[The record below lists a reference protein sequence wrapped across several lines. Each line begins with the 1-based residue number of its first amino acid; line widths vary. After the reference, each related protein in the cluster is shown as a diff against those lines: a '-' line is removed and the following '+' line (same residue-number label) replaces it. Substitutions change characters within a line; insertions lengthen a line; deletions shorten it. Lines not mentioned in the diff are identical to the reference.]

1 MLVRLGVVAC
11 LFWLHFAYA
20 TTLKII
26 NIVPFGS
33 SSVKILFNQEVKK
46 FKEVSLKNF
55 KSYLELEAILTI
67 PKKHYQFSKQSSIT
81 IAQFSPKLA
90 RVVISHAPKMTY
102 EVKILK
108 DKLYVSIVEKKPLV
122 RHQMAPK
129 PPKHHALKHPTP
141 KPAPKSIK
149 KEAKEKTPIKHAHSK
164 HAHSPLNER
173 SAKKEIPK
181 KEIPK
186 KEILKKEI
194 LKKEILK
201 KEIPKKEILKKEI
214 PKKEILKKEIPK
226 KEIPKKEILKKEI
239 LKKEILKKEILKKEI
254 PKKEILKKEIP
265 KKEILKKEIPKKEI
279 PKKEI
284 LKKEIPKKEILKKE
298 ILKKEILKKEIPK
311 KEILKKEIPK
321 KEAENESKNQVFIA
335 EKNDT
340 FIKTKRKKH
349 KKIVLDAGHGGK
361 DCGAM
366 SANLVCEKDIVL
378 EVVKFLHKELKKRG
392 YSVLLTRD
400 KDIYIDLV
408 GRTELANRKS
418 ADLFISVH
426 ANSIPKHST
435 SNAHGI
441 ETYFLSTARSERARK
456 VAEQENKDDVN
467 LMDYFS
473 KSLLLNS
480 LNTQRL
486 IVSNKLAIDVQYGML
501 QSIRKNYPDVVDGGV
516 REGPFWV
523 LAGALMPSILIE
535 IGYNSHAIESKRIQS
550 KPYQK
555 ILAKGIADGID
566 SFFSKND

>member
-1 MLVRLGVVAC
+1 MLVKLGVVAC
-11 LFWLHFAYA
+11 LLWLHFAYA
-20 TTLKII
+20 TTLKIT

-90 RVVISHAPKMTY
+90 RVVIGYAPKMTY
-102 EVKILK
+102 EIKILK
-108 DKLYVSIVEKKPLV
+108 DKLYVSIVEKKPLI
-122 RHQMAPK
+122 RHQMVLK
-129 PPKHHALKHPTP
+129 PPKHHALKHTTPKPTP
-141 KPAPKSIK
+141 KPIK
-149 KEAKEKTPIKHAHSK
+149 KEAKKSKETKEKTPIKHAHSK

-173 SAKKEIPK
+173 SA
-181 KEIPK
+181 
-186 KEILKKEI
+186 
-194 LKKEILK
+194 
-201 KEIPKKEILKKEI
+201 
-214 PKKEILKKEIPK
+214 
-226 KEIPKKEILKKEI
+226 
-239 LKKEILKKEILKKEI
+239 
-254 PKKEILKKEIP
+254 
-265 KKEILKKEIPKKEI
+265 
-279 PKKEI
+279 
-284 LKKEIPKKEILKKE
+284 
-298 ILKKEILKKEIPK
+298 
-311 KEILKKEIPK
+311 KKEIPK

-408 GRTELANRKS
+408 ARTELANRKS

>member
-33 SSVKILFNQEVKK
+33 SSVKIVFNQEVKK

-55 KSYLELEAILTI
+55 KSYLELEAVLTI
-67 PKKHYQFSKQSSIT
+67 PKKHYQFSKQSFIT

-90 RVVISHAPKMTY
+90 RVVMGYTPKMTY
-102 EVKILK
+102 EIKILK
-108 DKLYVSIVEKKPLV
+108 DKLYVSIVEKKPLS
-122 RHQMAPK
+122 RHQMALK
-129 PPKHHALKHPTP
+129 PAKHHALKHTTP
-141 KPAPKSIK
+141 KPAPKPIK
-149 KEAKEKTPIKHAHSK
+149 KEAKEKTPIKHARSK
-164 HAHSPLNER
+164 HAHSPLNKR
-173 SAKKEIPK
+173 SS
-181 KEIPK
+181 
-186 KEILKKEI
+186 
-194 LKKEILK
+194 
-201 KEIPKKEILKKEI
+201 
-214 PKKEILKKEIPK
+214 
-226 KEIPKKEILKKEI
+226 
-239 LKKEILKKEILKKEI
+239 
-254 PKKEILKKEIP
+254 
-265 KKEILKKEIPKKEI
+265 
-279 PKKEI
+279 
-284 LKKEIPKKEILKKE
+284 
-298 ILKKEILKKEIPK
+298 
-311 KEILKKEIPK
+311 KKEIPK

-335 EKNDT
+335 EKNET
-340 FIKTKRKKH
+340 LIKTKRKKH

-408 GRTELANRKS
+408 ARTELANKKS

-473 KSLLLNS
+473 KSLFLNS

-501 QSIRKNYPDVVDGGV
+501 QSVRKNYPDVVDGGV

>member
-11 LFWLHFAYA
+11 LLWLHFACA
-20 TTLKII
+20 TTLKIT

-33 SSVKILFNQEVKK
+33 SSVKIVFNQEVKK

-55 KSYLELEAILTI
+55 KSYLELEAVLTI

-141 KPAPKSIK
+141 KPTPKPIK
-149 KEAKEKTPIKHAHSK
+149 KEAKEAKEKTPTKHAHSK

-173 SAKKEIPK
+173 SA
-181 KEIPK
+181 
-186 KEILKKEI
+186 
-194 LKKEILK
+194 
-201 KEIPKKEILKKEI
+201 
-214 PKKEILKKEIPK
+214 
-226 KEIPKKEILKKEI
+226 
-239 LKKEILKKEILKKEI
+239 
-254 PKKEILKKEIP
+254 
-265 KKEILKKEIPKKEI
+265 
-279 PKKEI
+279 
-284 LKKEIPKKEILKKE
+284 
-298 ILKKEILKKEIPK
+298 
-311 KEILKKEIPK
+311 KKEIPK

-378 EVVKFLHKELKKRG
+378 EVVKFLYKELKKRG

-400 KDIYIDLV
+400 KDVYIDLV
-408 GRTELANRKS
+408 ARTELANRKS

-426 ANSIPKHST
+426 ANSIPKRST

-501 QSIRKNYPDVVDGGV
+501 QSVRKNYPDVVDGGV

>member
-1 MLVRLGVVAC
+1 M
-11 LFWLHFAYA
+11 HFACA
-20 TTLKII
+20 TTLKIT

-33 SSVKILFNQEVKK
+33 SSVKVVFNQEIKK

-55 KSYLELEAILTI
+55 KSYLELEAVLTI
-67 PKKHYQFSKQSSIT
+67 PKKHYQFSKQSSIA

-90 RVVISHAPKMTY
+90 RVVISYAPKMTY
-102 EVKILK
+102 EIKTLK
-108 DKLYVSIVEKKPLV
+108 DKLYVSIVEKKPLI
-122 RHQMAPK
+122 RHQIALK
-129 PPKHHALKHPTP
+129 PPKHHALKHTTP
-141 KPAPKSIK
+141 KPAPKPIK
-149 KEAKEKTPIKHAHSK
+149 KEAKEAKEKTPTKHAHSK

-181 KEIPK
+181 KE
-186 KEILKKEI
+186 L
-194 LKKEILK
+194 
-201 KEIPKKEILKKEI
+201 
-214 PKKEILKKEIPK
+214 
-226 KEIPKKEILKKEI
+226 
-239 LKKEILKKEILKKEI
+239 
-254 PKKEILKKEIP
+254 
-265 KKEILKKEIPKKEI
+265 
-279 PKKEI
+279 
-284 LKKEIPKKEILKKE
+284 
-298 ILKKEILKKEIPK
+298 
-311 KEILKKEIPK
+311 
-321 KEAENESKNQVFIA
+321 ENESKNPIFIA

-408 GRTELANRKS
+408 ARTELANKKS

-426 ANSIPKHST
+426 ANSIPKRST

-473 KSLLLNS
+473 KSLFLNS

-486 IVSNKLAIDVQYGML
+486 IVSNKLAIDMQYGML
-501 QSIRKNYPDVVDGGV
+501 QSVRKNYPDVVDGGV

>member
-20 TTLKII
+20 TTLKIT

-33 SSVKILFNQEVKK
+33 SSVKISFNQEIKK

-108 DKLYVSIVEKKPLV
+108 DKLYVSIVEKKPLTK
-122 RHQMAPK
+122 HQMVPK
-129 PPKHHALKHPTP
+129 PPKHHVLKHPTP

-149 KEAKEKTPIKHAHSK
+149 KEAKEIKEKTPTKHARSK
-164 HAHSPLNER
+164 HTHSQLNER

-181 KEIPK
+181 KG
-186 KEILKKEI
+186 
-194 LKKEILK
+194 
-201 KEIPKKEILKKEI
+201 
-214 PKKEILKKEIPK
+214 
-226 KEIPKKEILKKEI
+226 
-239 LKKEILKKEILKKEI
+239 
-254 PKKEILKKEIP
+254 
-265 KKEILKKEIPKKEI
+265 
-279 PKKEI
+279 
-284 LKKEIPKKEILKKE
+284 
-298 ILKKEILKKEIPK
+298 
-311 KEILKKEIPK
+311 
-321 KEAENESKNQVFIA
+321 AENEGKNQVFIA
-335 EKNDT
+335 EKNDA
-340 FIKTKRKKH
+340 FIKNKRKKH

-408 GRTELANRKS
+408 ARTELANKKS

-426 ANSIPKHST
+426 ANSIPKRST

-456 VAEQENKDDVN
+456 VAEQENKDNVN

>member
-11 LFWLHFAYA
+11 LLWLHFAYA

-33 SSVKILFNQEVKK
+33 SSVKMVFNQEVKK

-55 KSYLELEAILTI
+55 KSYLELEAVLTI
-67 PKKHYQFSKQSSIT
+67 PKKHYQFSKQSFIT

-90 RVVISHAPKMTY
+90 RVVIGYAPKMTY

-108 DKLYVSIVEKKPLV
+108 DKLYVSIVEKKPLI
-122 RHQMAPK
+122 RHQMVLK

-149 KEAKEKTPIKHAHSK
+149 KKSKETKEKTPTKHAHSK

-181 KEIPK
+181 KE
-186 KEILKKEI
+186 
-194 LKKEILK
+194 
-201 KEIPKKEILKKEI
+201 
-214 PKKEILKKEIPK
+214 
-226 KEIPKKEILKKEI
+226 
-239 LKKEILKKEILKKEI
+239 
-254 PKKEILKKEIP
+254 
-265 KKEILKKEIPKKEI
+265 
-279 PKKEI
+279 
-284 LKKEIPKKEILKKE
+284 
-298 ILKKEILKKEIPK
+298 
-311 KEILKKEIPK
+311 
-321 KEAENESKNQVFIA
+321 AENDNKNPIFII

-408 GRTELANRKS
+408 ARTELANRKS

-501 QSIRKNYPDVVDGGV
+501 QSVRKNYPDVVDGGV

>member
-1 MLVRLGVVAC
+1 M
-11 LFWLHFAYA
+11 HFAYA

-33 SSVKILFNQEVKK
+33 SSVKISFNQEIKK

-67 PKKHYQFSKQSSIT
+67 PKKHYQFSKQSFIT

-108 DKLYVSIVEKKPLV
+108 DKLYVSIVEKKPLT
-122 RHQMAPK
+122 RHQITPK
-129 PPKHHALKHPTP
+129 PPKHHAL

-149 KEAKEKTPIKHAHSK
+149 KEAKEIKEKTPTKHAHSK
-164 HAHSPLNER
+164 LFFLHAHSQLNER

-181 KEIPK
+181 KE
-186 KEILKKEI
+186 
-194 LKKEILK
+194 
-201 KEIPKKEILKKEI
+201 
-214 PKKEILKKEIPK
+214 
-226 KEIPKKEILKKEI
+226 
-239 LKKEILKKEILKKEI
+239 
-254 PKKEILKKEIP
+254 
-265 KKEILKKEIPKKEI
+265 
-279 PKKEI
+279 
-284 LKKEIPKKEILKKE
+284 
-298 ILKKEILKKEIPK
+298 
-311 KEILKKEIPK
+311 
-321 KEAENESKNQVFIA
+321 AENEGKNQVFIA
-335 EKNDT
+335 EKNDA

-408 GRTELANRKS
+408 ARTELANKKS

-426 ANSIPKHST
+426 ANSIPKRST

-456 VAEQENKDDVN
+456 VAEQENKDNVN

-501 QSIRKNYPDVVDGGV
+501 QSVRKNYPDVVDGGV

-535 IGYNSHAIESKRIQS
+535 IGYNSHVIESKRIQS

>member
-46 FKEVSLKNF
+46 FKEVPLKNF
-55 KSYLELEAILTI
+55 KSYLELEAVLTI
-67 PKKHYQFSKQSSIT
+67 PKKHYQFSKQSFIT

-90 RVVISHAPKMTY
+90 RVVIGYAPKMTY

-108 DKLYVSIVEKKPLV
+108 NKLYVSIVEKKPLI
-122 RHQMAPK
+122 RHQIALK
-129 PPKHHALKHPTP
+129 PTKHHAPKHTTP
-141 KPAPKSIK
+141 KPAPKPIK
-149 KEAKEKTPIKHAHSK
+149 KEAKKSKEAKEKTPTKHAHLK

-181 KEIPK
+181 KE
-186 KEILKKEI
+186 
-194 LKKEILK
+194 
-201 KEIPKKEILKKEI
+201 
-214 PKKEILKKEIPK
+214 
-226 KEIPKKEILKKEI
+226 
-239 LKKEILKKEILKKEI
+239 
-254 PKKEILKKEIP
+254 
-265 KKEILKKEIPKKEI
+265 
-279 PKKEI
+279 
-284 LKKEIPKKEILKKE
+284 
-298 ILKKEILKKEIPK
+298 
-311 KEILKKEIPK
+311 
-321 KEAENESKNQVFIA
+321 AENESKNPIFIA

-340 FIKTKRKKH
+340 FIKTKHKKH

-408 GRTELANRKS
+408 ARTELANKKG

-426 ANSIPKHST
+426 ANSIPKRST

-501 QSIRKNYPDVVDGGV
+501 QSVRKNYPDVVDGGV

>member
-33 SSVKILFNQEVKK
+33 SSVKISFNQEVKK

-90 RVVISHAPKMTY
+90 RVVIGYAPKMTY

-108 DKLYVSIVEKKPLV
+108 DKLYISIMEKKPLI
-122 RHQMAPK
+122 RHQITPK
-129 PPKHHALKHPTP
+129 PPKHQTPRHQTP
-141 KPAPKSIK
+141 KPTPKSIK
-149 KEAKEKTPIKHAHSK
+149 KEAKEKTPTKHAHSK

-181 KEIPK
+181 KE
-186 KEILKKEI
+186 
-194 LKKEILK
+194 
-201 KEIPKKEILKKEI
+201 
-214 PKKEILKKEIPK
+214 
-226 KEIPKKEILKKEI
+226 
-239 LKKEILKKEILKKEI
+239 
-254 PKKEILKKEIP
+254 
-265 KKEILKKEIPKKEI
+265 
-279 PKKEI
+279 
-284 LKKEIPKKEILKKE
+284 
-298 ILKKEILKKEIPK
+298 
-311 KEILKKEIPK
+311 
-321 KEAENESKNQVFIA
+321 AENESKNQIFIA

-340 FIKTKRKKH
+340 WIKTKRKKH

-408 GRTELANRKS
+408 ARTELANKKG

-426 ANSIPKHST
+426 ANSIPKRST

-473 KSLLLNS
+473 KSLFLNS

-501 QSIRKNYPDVVDGGV
+501 QSVRKNYPDVVDGGV

>member
-11 LFWLHFAYA
+11 LFWLHYAYA
-20 TTLKII
+20 TTLKIT

-33 SSVKILFNQEVKK
+33 SSVKMVFNQEVKK
-46 FKEVSLKNF
+46 FKEVPLKNF

-67 PKKHYQFSKQSSIT
+67 PKKHYQFSKQSFIT

-90 RVVISHAPKMTY
+90 RVVIGYDPKMTY

-108 DKLYVSIVEKKPLV
+108 NKLYVSIMEKKPLI
-122 RHQMAPK
+122 RHQITPK
-129 PPKHHALKHPTP
+129 PPKHHALKHQTPKPTP
-141 KPAPKSIK
+141 KPIK
-149 KEAKEKTPIKHAHSK
+149 KEAKKSKEVKEKTPTKHAHSK

-186 KEILKKEI
+186 KEI
-194 LKKEILK
+194 
-201 KEIPKKEILKKEI
+201 P
-214 PKKEILKKEIPK
+214 KKEIPK
-226 KEIPKKEILKKEI
+226 KEIPKKEI
-239 LKKEILKKEILKKEI
+239 
-254 PKKEILKKEIP
+254 P
-265 KKEILKKEIPKKEI
+265 
-279 PKKEI
+279 
-284 LKKEIPKKEILKKE
+284 
-298 ILKKEILKKEIPK
+298 
-311 KEILKKEIPK
+311 KKEIPK
-321 KEAENESKNQVFIA
+321 KEAENESKNQIFIA

-408 GRTELANRKS
+408 ARTELANKKS

-426 ANSIPKHST
+426 ANSIPKRST

-473 KSLLLNS
+473 KSLFLNS

-501 QSIRKNYPDVVDGGV
+501 QSVRKNYPDVVDGGV

>member
-1 MLVRLGVVAC
+1 MRLGVVAC
-11 LFWLHFAYA
+11 LLWLHFAYA
-20 TTLKII
+20 TTLKIT

-33 SSVKILFNQEVKK
+33 SSVKVVFNQEIKK
-46 FKEVSLKNF
+46 FKEVPLKNF
-55 KSYLELEAILTI
+55 KSYLELKAVLTI

-108 DKLYVSIVEKKPLV
+108 DKLYVSIVEKKPLI
-122 RHQMAPK
+122 RHQMVLK

-141 KPAPKSIK
+141 KPTPKSIK
-149 KEAKEKTPIKHAHSK
+149 KETKEKTPTKHAHSK

-173 SAKKEIPK
+173 SA
-181 KEIPK
+181 
-186 KEILKKEI
+186 
-194 LKKEILK
+194 
-201 KEIPKKEILKKEI
+201 
-214 PKKEILKKEIPK
+214 
-226 KEIPKKEILKKEI
+226 
-239 LKKEILKKEILKKEI
+239 
-254 PKKEILKKEIP
+254 
-265 KKEILKKEIPKKEI
+265 
-279 PKKEI
+279 
-284 LKKEIPKKEILKKE
+284 
-298 ILKKEILKKEIPK
+298 
-311 KEILKKEIPK
+311 KKEIPK

-340 FIKTKRKKH
+340 FSKTKRKKH

-408 GRTELANRKS
+408 ARTELANRKS

-473 KSLLLNS
+473 KSLFLNS

-501 QSIRKNYPDVVDGGV
+501 QSVRKNYPDVVDGGV

>member
-1 MLVRLGVVAC
+1 M
-11 LFWLHFAYA
+11 HFAYA

-33 SSVKILFNQEVKK
+33 SSVKISFNQEIKK

-67 PKKHYQFSKQSSIT
+67 PKKYYQFSKQSSIT

-108 DKLYVSIVEKKPLV
+108 DKLYVSIVEKKPLT

-149 KEAKEKTPIKHAHSK
+149 KEAKEKTPTKHARSK
-164 HAHSPLNER
+164 HAHSQWNER

-181 KEIPK
+181 KE
-186 KEILKKEI
+186 
-194 LKKEILK
+194 
-201 KEIPKKEILKKEI
+201 
-214 PKKEILKKEIPK
+214 
-226 KEIPKKEILKKEI
+226 
-239 LKKEILKKEILKKEI
+239 
-254 PKKEILKKEIP
+254 
-265 KKEILKKEIPKKEI
+265 
-279 PKKEI
+279 
-284 LKKEIPKKEILKKE
+284 
-298 ILKKEILKKEIPK
+298 
-311 KEILKKEIPK
+311 
-321 KEAENESKNQVFIA
+321 AENEGKNQVFIA
-335 EKNDT
+335 EKNDA

-366 SANLVCEKDIVL
+366 SADLVCEKDIVL

-408 GRTELANRKS
+408 ARTELANKKS

-426 ANSIPKHST
+426 ANSIPKRST

-456 VAEQENKDDVN
+456 VAEQENKDNVN

-523 LAGALMPSILIE
+523 LTGALMPSILIE

>member
-11 LFWLHFAYA
+11 LLWLHFAYA

-33 SSVKILFNQEVKK
+33 SSVKIVFNQEVKK

-81 IAQFSPKLA
+81 IAQFSPKLV

-108 DKLYVSIVEKKPLV
+108 DKLYVSIVEKKPLI

-129 PPKHHALKHPTP
+129 PPKHHALKHQTP
-141 KPAPKSIK
+141 KPTPKSIK
-149 KEAKEKTPIKHAHSK
+149 KEAKKSKETKEKTLIKHVHSK

-173 SAKKEIPK
+173 SA
-181 KEIPK
+181 
-186 KEILKKEI
+186 
-194 LKKEILK
+194 
-201 KEIPKKEILKKEI
+201 
-214 PKKEILKKEIPK
+214 
-226 KEIPKKEILKKEI
+226 
-239 LKKEILKKEILKKEI
+239 
-254 PKKEILKKEIP
+254 
-265 KKEILKKEIPKKEI
+265 
-279 PKKEI
+279 
-284 LKKEIPKKEILKKE
+284 
-298 ILKKEILKKEIPK
+298 
-311 KEILKKEIPK
+311 KKEIPK

-366 SANLVCEKDIVL
+366 STNLVCEKDIVL

-408 GRTELANRKS
+408 ARTELANKKS

-501 QSIRKNYPDVVDGGV
+501 QSVRKNYPDVVDGGV

-523 LAGALMPSILIE
+523 LVGALMPSILIE

>member
-33 SSVKILFNQEVKK
+33 SSVKISFNQEIKK

-108 DKLYVSIVEKKPLV
+108 DKLYVSIVEKKPLS

-129 PPKHHALKHPTP
+129 PPKHHALKHPTS

-149 KEAKEKTPIKHAHSK
+149 KEAKEIKEKTPTKHAHSK
-164 HAHSPLNER
+164 HAHSQLNER

-181 KEIPK
+181 KES
-186 KEILKKEI
+186 
-194 LKKEILK
+194 
-201 KEIPKKEILKKEI
+201 
-214 PKKEILKKEIPK
+214 
-226 KEIPKKEILKKEI
+226 
-239 LKKEILKKEILKKEI
+239 
-254 PKKEILKKEIP
+254 
-265 KKEILKKEIPKKEI
+265 
-279 PKKEI
+279 
-284 LKKEIPKKEILKKE
+284 
-298 ILKKEILKKEIPK
+298 
-311 KEILKKEIPK
+311 
-321 KEAENESKNQVFIA
+321 ENESKNQVFIA
-335 EKNDT
+335 EKSDV
-340 FIKTKRKKH
+340 FIKTKHKKH

-408 GRTELANRKS
+408 ARTELANKKS

-426 ANSIPKHST
+426 ANSIPKRST

-456 VAEQENKDDVN
+456 VAEQENKDNVN

>member
-11 LFWLHFAYA
+11 LLWLHFACA
-20 TTLKII
+20 TTLKIT

-33 SSVKILFNQEVKK
+33 SSVKIVFNQEIKK
-46 FKEVSLKNF
+46 FKEVPLKNF

-67 PKKHYQFSKQSSIT
+67 PKKHYQFSKQSFIT
-81 IAQFSPKLA
+81 IVQFSPKLA
-90 RVVISHAPKMTY
+90 RVVISYAPKMTY
-102 EVKILK
+102 EIKILK
-108 DKLYVSIVEKKPLV
+108 DKLYISIVEKKPLI

-129 PPKHHALKHPTP
+129 PPKHHALKHTTP
-141 KPAPKSIK
+141 KPAPKPIK
-149 KEAKEKTPIKHAHSK
+149 KEAKEAKEKTPTKHAHSK

-181 KEIPK
+181 KE
-186 KEILKKEI
+186 
-194 LKKEILK
+194 
-201 KEIPKKEILKKEI
+201 
-214 PKKEILKKEIPK
+214 
-226 KEIPKKEILKKEI
+226 
-239 LKKEILKKEILKKEI
+239 
-254 PKKEILKKEIP
+254 
-265 KKEILKKEIPKKEI
+265 
-279 PKKEI
+279 
-284 LKKEIPKKEILKKE
+284 
-298 ILKKEILKKEIPK
+298 
-311 KEILKKEIPK
+311 
-321 KEAENESKNQVFIA
+321 AENESKNPIFIA

-408 GRTELANRKS
+408 GRTELANKKS

-426 ANSIPKHST
+426 ANSIPKRST

-456 VAEQENKDDVN
+456 VAEQENRDDVN

-473 KSLLLNS
+473 KSLFLNS

-501 QSIRKNYPDVVDGGV
+501 QSVRKNYPDVVDGGV

>member
-1 MLVRLGVVAC
+1 MRLGVVAC
-11 LFWLHFAYA
+11 LLWLHFAYA
-20 TTLKII
+20 TTLKIT
-26 NIVPFGS
+26 NIVSFGS
-33 SSVKILFNQEVKK
+33 SSVKIVFNQEVKK

-55 KSYLELEAILTI
+55 KSYLELEAVLTI
-67 PKKHYQFSKQSSIT
+67 PKKHYQFSKQSFIT

-90 RVVISHAPKMTY
+90 RVVIGYAPKMTY

-108 DKLYVSIVEKKPLV
+108 NKLYVSIVEKKPLI
-122 RHQMAPK
+122 RHQMVLK
-129 PPKHHALKHPTP
+129 PSKHHALKHTTP
-141 KPAPKSIK
+141 KPAPKPIK
-149 KEAKEKTPIKHAHSK
+149 KEAKKSKETKEKTPTKHAHSK

-173 SAKKEIPK
+173 ST
-181 KEIPK
+181 
-186 KEILKKEI
+186 
-194 LKKEILK
+194 
-201 KEIPKKEILKKEI
+201 
-214 PKKEILKKEIPK
+214 
-226 KEIPKKEILKKEI
+226 
-239 LKKEILKKEILKKEI
+239 
-254 PKKEILKKEIP
+254 
-265 KKEILKKEIPKKEI
+265 
-279 PKKEI
+279 
-284 LKKEIPKKEILKKE
+284 
-298 ILKKEILKKEIPK
+298 
-311 KEILKKEIPK
+311 KKEIPK
-321 KEAENESKNQVFIA
+321 KEAENESKNPIFIA

-473 KSLLLNS
+473 KSLFLNS

-501 QSIRKNYPDVVDGGV
+501 QSVRKNYPDVVDGGV

>member
-11 LFWLHFAYA
+11 LLWLHFAYA
-20 TTLKII
+20 TTLKIT

-33 SSVKILFNQEVKK
+33 SSVKMVFNQEIKK
-46 FKEVSLKNF
+46 FKEVPLKNF

-67 PKKHYQFSKQSSIT
+67 PKKHYQFSKQSFIT
-81 IAQFSPKLA
+81 IVQFSPKLA
-90 RVVISHAPKMTY
+90 RVVIGYAPKMTY

-108 DKLYVSIVEKKPLV
+108 DKLYISIVEKKPLA
-122 RHQMAPK
+122 RHQITPK
-129 PPKHHALKHPTP
+129 PPKHHALKHTTPKPTP
-141 KPAPKSIK
+141 KPIK
-149 KEAKEKTPIKHAHSK
+149 KEAKKSKETKEKTLIKHAHSK

-181 KEIPK
+181 KE
-186 KEILKKEI
+186 
-194 LKKEILK
+194 
-201 KEIPKKEILKKEI
+201 
-214 PKKEILKKEIPK
+214 
-226 KEIPKKEILKKEI
+226 
-239 LKKEILKKEILKKEI
+239 
-254 PKKEILKKEIP
+254 
-265 KKEILKKEIPKKEI
+265 
-279 PKKEI
+279 
-284 LKKEIPKKEILKKE
+284 
-298 ILKKEILKKEIPK
+298 
-311 KEILKKEIPK
+311 
-321 KEAENESKNQVFIA
+321 AENESKNQVFIA
-335 EKNDT
+335 EKNET
-340 FIKTKRKKH
+340 LIKTKRKKH

-408 GRTELANRKS
+408 ARTELANKKS

-426 ANSIPKHST
+426 ANSIPKRST

>member
-1 MLVRLGVVAC
+1 M
-11 LFWLHFAYA
+11 HFAYA

-33 SSVKILFNQEVKK
+33 SSVKISFNQEIKK

-108 DKLYVSIVEKKPLV
+108 DKLYVSIVEKKPLS

-129 PPKHHALKHPTP
+129 PPKHRTLKHHTP

-149 KEAKEKTPIKHAHSK
+149 KEAKEIKEKTPTKHVRSK
-164 HAHSPLNER
+164 HTHSQWNER
-173 SAKKEIPK
+173 STKKEIPK

-186 KEILKKEI
+186 KE
-194 LKKEILK
+194 
-201 KEIPKKEILKKEI
+201 
-214 PKKEILKKEIPK
+214 
-226 KEIPKKEILKKEI
+226 
-239 LKKEILKKEILKKEI
+239 
-254 PKKEILKKEIP
+254 
-265 KKEILKKEIPKKEI
+265 
-279 PKKEI
+279 
-284 LKKEIPKKEILKKE
+284 
-298 ILKKEILKKEIPK
+298 
-311 KEILKKEIPK
+311 
-321 KEAENESKNQVFIA
+321 AENEGKNQVFIV

-340 FIKTKRKKH
+340 FIKTKHKKH

-408 GRTELANRKS
+408 ARTELANKKS

-426 ANSIPKHST
+426 ANSIPKRST

-456 VAEQENKDDVN
+456 VAEQENKDNVN

>member
-1 MLVRLGVVAC
+1 MRLGVVAC

-33 SSVKILFNQEVKK
+33 SSVKISFNQEIKK

-67 PKKHYQFSKQSSIT
+67 PKKHYQFSKQSFIT

-108 DKLYVSIVEKKPLV
+108 DKLYVSIVEKKPLS

-149 KEAKEKTPIKHAHSK
+149 KEVKEVKEKTPTKHARSK
-164 HAHSPLNER
+164 LAHSQLNER
-173 SAKKEIPK
+173 SA
-181 KEIPK
+181 
-186 KEILKKEI
+186 
-194 LKKEILK
+194 
-201 KEIPKKEILKKEI
+201 
-214 PKKEILKKEIPK
+214 
-226 KEIPKKEILKKEI
+226 
-239 LKKEILKKEILKKEI
+239 
-254 PKKEILKKEIP
+254 
-265 KKEILKKEIPKKEI
+265 
-279 PKKEI
+279 
-284 LKKEIPKKEILKKE
+284 
-298 ILKKEILKKEIPK
+298 
-311 KEILKKEIPK
+311 KKEIPK

-335 EKNDT
+335 EKNDA

-408 GRTELANRKS
+408 ARTELANKKS

-426 ANSIPKHST
+426 ANSIPKRST

-456 VAEQENKDDVN
+456 VAEQENKDNVN

-501 QSIRKNYPDVVDGGV
+501 QSVRKNYPDVVDGGV

>member
-33 SSVKILFNQEVKK
+33 SSVKISFNQEIKK

-67 PKKHYQFSKQSSIT
+67 PKKHYQFSKQSFIT

-102 EVKILK
+102 EIKILK
-108 DKLYVSIVEKKPLV
+108 DKLYVSIVEKKPLI

-129 PPKHHALKHPTP
+129 PPKHRTLKHQVL

-149 KEAKEKTPIKHAHSK
+149 KEAKEAKEKTPTKHARSK
-164 HAHSPLNER
+164 HTHSQWNER
-173 SAKKEIPK
+173 RA
-181 KEIPK
+181 
-186 KEILKKEI
+186 
-194 LKKEILK
+194 
-201 KEIPKKEILKKEI
+201 
-214 PKKEILKKEIPK
+214 
-226 KEIPKKEILKKEI
+226 
-239 LKKEILKKEILKKEI
+239 
-254 PKKEILKKEIP
+254 
-265 KKEILKKEIPKKEI
+265 
-279 PKKEI
+279 
-284 LKKEIPKKEILKKE
+284 
-298 ILKKEILKKEIPK
+298 
-311 KEILKKEIPK
+311 KKEIPK
-321 KEAENESKNQVFIA
+321 KEAENEGKNQVFIA
-335 EKNDT
+335 EKNDA

-408 GRTELANRKS
+408 ARTELANKKS

>member
-26 NIVPFGS
+26 SIVPFGS

-102 EVKILK
+102 EIKILK
-108 DKLYVSIVEKKPLV
+108 DKLYVSIVEKKPLI

-129 PPKHHALKHPTP
+129 PPKHHALKHPT
-141 KPAPKSIK
+141 PKSIK

-173 SAKKEIPK
+173 SSK

-186 KEILKKEI
+186 KEILKKE
-194 LKKEILK
+194 
-201 KEIPKKEILKKEI
+201 
-214 PKKEILKKEIPK
+214 
-226 KEIPKKEILKKEI
+226 
-239 LKKEILKKEILKKEI
+239 
-254 PKKEILKKEIP
+254 
-265 KKEILKKEIPKKEI
+265 
-279 PKKEI
+279 
-284 LKKEIPKKEILKKE
+284 
-298 ILKKEILKKEIPK
+298 
-311 KEILKKEIPK
+311 
-321 KEAENESKNQVFIA
+321 AENEGKNQVFIA

-473 KSLLLNS
+473 KSLFLNS

>member
-11 LFWLHFAYA
+11 LFWLHFACA

-33 SSVKILFNQEVKK
+33 SSVKISFNQEVKK

-129 PPKHHALKHPTP
+129 PPKHQALKHQVL

-149 KEAKEKTPIKHAHSK
+149 KEAKEVKEKTPTKHARSK
-164 HAHSPLNER
+164 HVHPQWNER
-173 SAKKEIPK
+173 SA
-181 KEIPK
+181 
-186 KEILKKEI
+186 
-194 LKKEILK
+194 
-201 KEIPKKEILKKEI
+201 
-214 PKKEILKKEIPK
+214 
-226 KEIPKKEILKKEI
+226 
-239 LKKEILKKEILKKEI
+239 
-254 PKKEILKKEIP
+254 
-265 KKEILKKEIPKKEI
+265 
-279 PKKEI
+279 
-284 LKKEIPKKEILKKE
+284 
-298 ILKKEILKKEIPK
+298 K

-321 KEAENESKNQVFIA
+321 KEAENEGKNQVFIA
-335 EKNDT
+335 EKNDA

-408 GRTELANRKS
+408 ARTELANKKS

-426 ANSIPKHST
+426 ANSIPKRST

-501 QSIRKNYPDVVDGGV
+501 QSVRKNYPDVVDGGV

>member
-11 LFWLHFAYA
+11 LLWLHFACA

-46 FKEVSLKNF
+46 FKEVPLKNF
-55 KSYLELEAILTI
+55 KSYLELEAVLTI

-108 DKLYVSIVEKKPLV
+108 DKLYVSVVEKKSLT
-122 RHQMAPK
+122 RHQMTPK
-129 PPKHHALKHPTP
+129 PPKHHALKHPTS
-141 KPAPKSIK
+141 KPTPKSIK
-149 KEAKEKTPIKHAHSK
+149 KEAKEAKEKTPIKHARSK
-164 HAHSPLNER
+164 HVHSPLNER
-173 SAKKEIPK
+173 SA
-181 KEIPK
+181 
-186 KEILKKEI
+186 
-194 LKKEILK
+194 
-201 KEIPKKEILKKEI
+201 
-214 PKKEILKKEIPK
+214 
-226 KEIPKKEILKKEI
+226 
-239 LKKEILKKEILKKEI
+239 
-254 PKKEILKKEIP
+254 
-265 KKEILKKEIPKKEI
+265 
-279 PKKEI
+279 
-284 LKKEIPKKEILKKE
+284 
-298 ILKKEILKKEIPK
+298 
-311 KEILKKEIPK
+311 KKEIPK

-335 EKNDT
+335 EKNET
-340 FIKTKRKKH
+340 LIKTKRKKH

-501 QSIRKNYPDVVDGGV
+501 QSVRKNYPDVVDGGV

>member
-11 LFWLHFAYA
+11 LFWLHFACA
-20 TTLKII
+20 TTLKIT

-33 SSVKILFNQEVKK
+33 SSVKMVFNQEIKK

-55 KSYLELEAILTI
+55 KSYLELEAVLTI
-67 PKKHYQFSKQSSIT
+67 PKKHYQFSKQSFIT

-90 RVVISHAPKMTY
+90 RVVIGYAPKMTY

-108 DKLYVSIVEKKPLV
+108 DKLYISIVEKKPLI
-122 RHQMAPK
+122 RHQMVLK
-129 PPKHHALKHPTP
+129 PPKHHALKHTTP
-141 KPAPKSIK
+141 KPAPKPIK
-149 KEAKEKTPIKHAHSK
+149 KEAKKSKDTKEKTPTKHARSK

-181 KEIPK
+181 KEI
-186 KEILKKEI
+186 L
-194 LKKEILK
+194 
-201 KEIPKKEILKKEI
+201 
-214 PKKEILKKEIPK
+214 
-226 KEIPKKEILKKEI
+226 
-239 LKKEILKKEILKKEI
+239 
-254 PKKEILKKEIP
+254 
-265 KKEILKKEIPKKEI
+265 
-279 PKKEI
+279 
-284 LKKEIPKKEILKKE
+284 
-298 ILKKEILKKEIPK
+298 
-311 KEILKKEIPK
+311 K
-321 KEAENESKNQVFIA
+321 KEAENEGKNQVFIA
-335 EKNDT
+335 EKNET
-340 FIKTKRKKH
+340 LIKTKRKKH

-408 GRTELANRKS
+408 ARTELANKKG

-501 QSIRKNYPDVVDGGV
+501 QSVRKNYPDVVDGGV

-523 LAGALMPSILIE
+523 LAGALMPSSLIE

>member
-20 TTLKII
+20 TTLKIT

-33 SSVKILFNQEVKK
+33 SSVKILFNQEIKK

-67 PKKHYQFSKQSSIT
+67 PKKHYQFSKQSFIT

-90 RVVISHAPKMTY
+90 RVVIGYAPKMTY
-102 EVKILK
+102 EIKILK
-108 DKLYVSIVEKKPLV
+108 DKLYVSIVEKKPLI

-129 PPKHHALKHPTP
+129 PPKHHALKHQAP

-149 KEAKEKTPIKHAHSK
+149 KEAKKSKETKEKTPIKHARSK
-164 HAHSPLNER
+164 HVHSPLNER
-173 SAKKEIPK
+173 SA
-181 KEIPK
+181 
-186 KEILKKEI
+186 
-194 LKKEILK
+194 
-201 KEIPKKEILKKEI
+201 
-214 PKKEILKKEIPK
+214 
-226 KEIPKKEILKKEI
+226 
-239 LKKEILKKEILKKEI
+239 
-254 PKKEILKKEIP
+254 
-265 KKEILKKEIPKKEI
+265 
-279 PKKEI
+279 
-284 LKKEIPKKEILKKE
+284 
-298 ILKKEILKKEIPK
+298 
-311 KEILKKEIPK
+311 KKEIPK

-340 FIKTKRKKH
+340 LIKTKRKKH

-408 GRTELANRKS
+408 ARTELANKKG

-501 QSIRKNYPDVVDGGV
+501 QSVRKNYPDVVDGGV

>member
-33 SSVKILFNQEVKK
+33 SSVKIVFNQEVKK

-122 RHQMAPK
+122 RHQMVLK

-141 KPAPKSIK
+141 KPTPKSIK
-149 KEAKEKTPIKHAHSK
+149 KEAKEAKEKTLIKHVRSK
-164 HAHSPLNER
+164 HVRSPLNER
-173 SAKKEIPK
+173 SAKKEI
-181 KEIPK
+181 
-186 KEILKKEI
+186 L
-194 LKKEILK
+194 
-201 KEIPKKEILKKEI
+201 
-214 PKKEILKKEIPK
+214 
-226 KEIPKKEILKKEI
+226 
-239 LKKEILKKEILKKEI
+239 
-254 PKKEILKKEIP
+254 
-265 KKEILKKEIPKKEI
+265 
-279 PKKEI
+279 
-284 LKKEIPKKEILKKE
+284 
-298 ILKKEILKKEIPK
+298 
-311 KEILKKEIPK
+311 K

-335 EKNDT
+335 EKNDA

-408 GRTELANRKS
+408 ARTELANRKS

>member
-11 LFWLHFAYA
+11 LLWLHFAYA
-20 TTLKII
+20 TTLKIT
-26 NIVPFGS
+26 NVVPFGS
-33 SSVKILFNQEVKK
+33 SSVKMVFNQEVKK

-67 PKKHYQFSKQSSIT
+67 PKKHYQFSKQSFIT
-81 IAQFSPKLA
+81 IVQFSPKLA
-90 RVVISHAPKMTY
+90 RVVIGYAPKMTY

-108 DKLYVSIVEKKPLV
+108 DKLYISIVEKKPLI
-122 RHQMAPK
+122 RHQMTPK
-129 PPKHHALKHPTP
+129 PPKHHALKHQTPKPTP
-141 KPAPKSIK
+141 KPIK
-149 KEAKEKTPIKHAHSK
+149 KEAKKTKEKTPTKHAHSK
-164 HAHSPLNER
+164 QTHSPLNER
-173 SAKKEIPK
+173 NAKKEIPK

-186 KEILKKEI
+186 KEI
-194 LKKEILK
+194 
-201 KEIPKKEILKKEI
+201 P
-214 PKKEILKKEIPK
+214 KKEIPK
-226 KEIPKKEILKKEI
+226 KEIP
-239 LKKEILKKEILKKEI
+239 
-254 PKKEILKKEIP
+254 
-265 KKEILKKEIPKKEI
+265 
-279 PKKEI
+279 
-284 LKKEIPKKEILKKE
+284 
-298 ILKKEILKKEIPK
+298 
-311 KEILKKEIPK
+311 KKEIPK
-321 KEAENESKNQVFIA
+321 KEAENESKNQIFIA

-340 FIKTKRKKH
+340 WIKTKRKKH

-408 GRTELANRKS
+408 ARTELANKKS

-501 QSIRKNYPDVVDGGV
+501 QSVRKNYPDVVDGGV

>member
-11 LFWLHFAYA
+11 LFWLHFACA

-33 SSVKILFNQEVKK
+33 SSVKISFNQEIKK

-108 DKLYVSIVEKKPLV
+108 DKLYVSVVEKKPLS
-122 RHQMAPK
+122 RYQMVPK

-149 KEAKEKTPIKHAHSK
+149 KEAKEVKEKTPTKHARSK
-164 HAHSPLNER
+164 HTHSQLNER
-173 SAKKEIPK
+173 SA
-181 KEIPK
+181 
-186 KEILKKEI
+186 
-194 LKKEILK
+194 
-201 KEIPKKEILKKEI
+201 
-214 PKKEILKKEIPK
+214 
-226 KEIPKKEILKKEI
+226 
-239 LKKEILKKEILKKEI
+239 
-254 PKKEILKKEIP
+254 
-265 KKEILKKEIPKKEI
+265 
-279 PKKEI
+279 
-284 LKKEIPKKEILKKE
+284 
-298 ILKKEILKKEIPK
+298 
-311 KEILKKEIPK
+311 KKEIPK

-408 GRTELANRKS
+408 ARTELANKKS

-426 ANSIPKHST
+426 ANSIPKRST

-456 VAEQENKDDVN
+456 VAEQENKDNVN

>member
-20 TTLKII
+20 TTLKIT

-33 SSVKILFNQEVKK
+33 SSVKMVFNQEIKK
-46 FKEVSLKNF
+46 FKEVPLKNF

-67 PKKHYQFSKQSSIT
+67 PKKHYQFSKQSFIT

-90 RVVISHAPKMTY
+90 RVVIGYAPKMTY
-102 EVKILK
+102 EIKILK
-108 DKLYVSIVEKKPLV
+108 NKLYVSIVEKKPLI
-122 RHQMAPK
+122 RHQMALK
-129 PPKHHALKHPTP
+129 PPKHHAPKHTTP
-141 KPAPKSIK
+141 KPAPKPIK
-149 KEAKEKTPIKHAHSK
+149 KEAKEAKEVKEKTPTKHAHSK
-164 HAHSPLNER
+164 PMYSPLNER
-173 SAKKEIPK
+173 GA
-181 KEIPK
+181 
-186 KEILKKEI
+186 
-194 LKKEILK
+194 
-201 KEIPKKEILKKEI
+201 
-214 PKKEILKKEIPK
+214 
-226 KEIPKKEILKKEI
+226 
-239 LKKEILKKEILKKEI
+239 
-254 PKKEILKKEIP
+254 
-265 KKEILKKEIPKKEI
+265 
-279 PKKEI
+279 
-284 LKKEIPKKEILKKE
+284 
-298 ILKKEILKKEIPK
+298 
-311 KEILKKEIPK
+311 KKEIPK
-321 KEAENESKNQVFIA
+321 KEAENESKNQIFIA

-408 GRTELANRKS
+408 ARTELANKKS

-426 ANSIPKHST
+426 ANSIPKRST

-473 KSLLLNS
+473 KSLFLNS

-501 QSIRKNYPDVVDGGV
+501 QSVRKNYPDVVDGGV

>member
-33 SSVKILFNQEVKK
+33 SSVKILFNQEIKK
-46 FKEVSLKNF
+46 FKEVPLKNF

-67 PKKHYQFSKQSSIT
+67 PKKHYQFSKQSFIT

-90 RVVISHAPKMTY
+90 RVVIGYAPKMTY
-102 EVKILK
+102 EIKVLK
-108 DKLYVSIVEKKPLV
+108 DKLYVSIVEKKPLI
-122 RHQMAPK
+122 RHQMALK
-129 PPKHHALKHPTP
+129 PPKHHALKHQTPKPTP
-141 KPAPKSIK
+141 KPIK
-149 KEAKEKTPIKHAHSK
+149 KEAKKSKETKEKTLIKHAHSK

-173 SAKKEIPK
+173 SAKKEIP
-181 KEIPK
+181 
-186 KEILKKEI
+186 
-194 LKKEILK
+194 
-201 KEIPKKEILKKEI
+201 
-214 PKKEILKKEIPK
+214 
-226 KEIPKKEILKKEI
+226 
-239 LKKEILKKEILKKEI
+239 
-254 PKKEILKKEIP
+254 
-265 KKEILKKEIPKKEI
+265 
-279 PKKEI
+279 
-284 LKKEIPKKEILKKE
+284 
-298 ILKKEILKKEIPK
+298 
-311 KEILKKEIPK
+311 KKEIPK

-408 GRTELANRKS
+408 ARTELANKKG

-501 QSIRKNYPDVVDGGV
+501 QSVRKNYPDVVDGGV

>member
-20 TTLKII
+20 TTLKIT

-33 SSVKILFNQEVKK
+33 SSVKIVFNQEVKK
-46 FKEVSLKNF
+46 FKEISLKNF
-55 KSYLELEAILTI
+55 KSYLELEAVLTI
-67 PKKHYQFSKQSSIT
+67 PKKHYQFSKQSFIT
-81 IAQFSPKLA
+81 IAQFSPKLV

-108 DKLYVSIVEKKPLV
+108 DKLYVSIVEKKPLI

-129 PPKHHALKHPTP
+129 PLKHHALKHQTP

-149 KEAKEKTPIKHAHSK
+149 KETKEKTPIKHAHSK
-164 HAHSPLNER
+164 HVHSPLNER
-173 SAKKEIPK
+173 SA
-181 KEIPK
+181 
-186 KEILKKEI
+186 
-194 LKKEILK
+194 
-201 KEIPKKEILKKEI
+201 
-214 PKKEILKKEIPK
+214 
-226 KEIPKKEILKKEI
+226 
-239 LKKEILKKEILKKEI
+239 
-254 PKKEILKKEIP
+254 
-265 KKEILKKEIPKKEI
+265 
-279 PKKEI
+279 
-284 LKKEIPKKEILKKE
+284 
-298 ILKKEILKKEIPK
+298 
-311 KEILKKEIPK
+311 KKEIPK

-408 GRTELANRKS
+408 GRTELANKKS

-426 ANSIPKHST
+426 ANSIPKHSA

>member
-1 MLVRLGVVAC
+1 M
-11 LFWLHFAYA
+11 HFAYA

-33 SSVKILFNQEVKK
+33 SSVKISFNQEIKK

-108 DKLYVSIVEKKPLV
+108 DKLYVSIVEKKPLT

-129 PPKHHALKHPTP
+129 PPKHQTPKHQVL
-141 KPAPKSIK
+141 KPAPKPIK
-149 KEAKEKTPIKHAHSK
+149 KEAKEIKEKTPTKHAHSK
-164 HAHSPLNER
+164 HTHSQWNER

-181 KEIPK
+181 KEIP
-186 KEILKKEI
+186 
-194 LKKEILK
+194 
-201 KEIPKKEILKKEI
+201 
-214 PKKEILKKEIPK
+214 
-226 KEIPKKEILKKEI
+226 
-239 LKKEILKKEILKKEI
+239 
-254 PKKEILKKEIP
+254 
-265 KKEILKKEIPKKEI
+265 
-279 PKKEI
+279 
-284 LKKEIPKKEILKKE
+284 
-298 ILKKEILKKEIPK
+298 
-311 KEILKKEIPK
+311 KKEIPK

-335 EKNDT
+335 EKNDA

-408 GRTELANRKS
+408 ARTELANKKS

-426 ANSIPKHST
+426 ANSIPKRST

-501 QSIRKNYPDVVDGGV
+501 QSVRKNYPDVVDGGV

>member
-33 SSVKILFNQEVKK
+33 SSVKISFNQEIKK

-67 PKKHYQFSKQSSIT
+67 PKKHYQFSKQSFIT

-108 DKLYVSIVEKKPLV
+108 DKLYVSIVEKKPLAK
-122 RHQMAPK
+122 HQMAPK

-149 KEAKEKTPIKHAHSK
+149 KEAKEIKEKTPTKHAHSK
-164 HAHSPLNER
+164 HAHSQWNER

-181 KEIPK
+181 KE
-186 KEILKKEI
+186 
-194 LKKEILK
+194 
-201 KEIPKKEILKKEI
+201 
-214 PKKEILKKEIPK
+214 
-226 KEIPKKEILKKEI
+226 
-239 LKKEILKKEILKKEI
+239 
-254 PKKEILKKEIP
+254 
-265 KKEILKKEIPKKEI
+265 
-279 PKKEI
+279 
-284 LKKEIPKKEILKKE
+284 
-298 ILKKEILKKEIPK
+298 
-311 KEILKKEIPK
+311 
-321 KEAENESKNQVFIA
+321 AENEGKNQVFIA
-335 EKNDT
+335 ERNDV

-408 GRTELANRKS
+408 ARTELANKKS

-426 ANSIPKHST
+426 ANSIPKRST

-456 VAEQENKDDVN
+456 VAEQENKDNVN

>member
-1 MLVRLGVVAC
+1 M
-11 LFWLHFAYA
+11 HFAYA

-33 SSVKILFNQEVKK
+33 SSVKISFNQEIKK

-67 PKKHYQFSKQSSIT
+67 PKKHYQFSKQSFIT

-108 DKLYVSIVEKKPLV
+108 DKLYVSIVEKKPLS
-122 RHQMAPK
+122 RHQMVPK

-149 KEAKEKTPIKHAHSK
+149 KEAKEVKEKTPIKHARSK
-164 HAHSPLNER
+164 HTHSQWNER
-173 SAKKEIPK
+173 SA
-181 KEIPK
+181 
-186 KEILKKEI
+186 
-194 LKKEILK
+194 
-201 KEIPKKEILKKEI
+201 
-214 PKKEILKKEIPK
+214 
-226 KEIPKKEILKKEI
+226 
-239 LKKEILKKEILKKEI
+239 
-254 PKKEILKKEIP
+254 
-265 KKEILKKEIPKKEI
+265 
-279 PKKEI
+279 
-284 LKKEIPKKEILKKE
+284 
-298 ILKKEILKKEIPK
+298 
-311 KEILKKEIPK
+311 KKEIPK

-335 EKNDT
+335 EKNDA

-408 GRTELANRKS
+408 TRTELANKKS

-426 ANSIPKHST
+426 ANSIPKRST

-456 VAEQENKDDVN
+456 VAEQENKDNVN

>member
-1 MLVRLGVVAC
+1 M
-11 LFWLHFAYA
+11 HFACA

-33 SSVKILFNQEVKK
+33 SSVKISFNQEIKK

-108 DKLYVSIVEKKPLV
+108 DKLYVSIVEKKPLS

-149 KEAKEKTPIKHAHSK
+149 KEAKEIKEKTPTKHARSK
-164 HAHSPLNER
+164 HTHSQLNER

-186 KEILKKEI
+186 KEI
-194 LKKEILK
+194 
-201 KEIPKKEILKKEI
+201 P
-214 PKKEILKKEIPK
+214 KKEIPK
-226 KEIPKKEILKKEI
+226 KEIPKKEI
-239 LKKEILKKEILKKEI
+239 
-254 PKKEILKKEIP
+254 P
-265 KKEILKKEIPKKEI
+265 
-279 PKKEI
+279 
-284 LKKEIPKKEILKKE
+284 
-298 ILKKEILKKEIPK
+298 
-311 KEILKKEIPK
+311 KKEIPK

-340 FIKTKRKKH
+340 FIKNKRKKH

-408 GRTELANRKS
+408 ARTELANKKS

-426 ANSIPKHST
+426 ANSIPKRST

-456 VAEQENKDDVN
+456 VAEQENKDNVN

-501 QSIRKNYPDVVDGGV
+501 QSVRKNYPDVVDGGV

>member
-11 LFWLHFAYA
+11 LLWLHFAYA
-20 TTLKII
+20 TTLKIT

-33 SSVKILFNQEVKK
+33 SSVKISFNQEVKK

-90 RVVISHAPKMTY
+90 RVVIGYAPKMTY
-102 EVKILK
+102 EIKILK
-108 DKLYVSIVEKKPLV
+108 DKLYISIVEKKPLT
-122 RHQMAPK
+122 RHQMTPK
-129 PPKHHALKHPTP
+129 PPKHHTLKHTTP
-141 KPAPKSIK
+141 KPAPKPIK
-149 KEAKEKTPIKHAHSK
+149 KEAKEAKEKTPIKHARSK
-164 HAHSPLNER
+164 HTHSPLNER
-173 SAKKEIPK
+173 SAKKEIP
-181 KEIPK
+181 
-186 KEILKKEI
+186 
-194 LKKEILK
+194 
-201 KEIPKKEILKKEI
+201 
-214 PKKEILKKEIPK
+214 
-226 KEIPKKEILKKEI
+226 
-239 LKKEILKKEILKKEI
+239 
-254 PKKEILKKEIP
+254 
-265 KKEILKKEIPKKEI
+265 
-279 PKKEI
+279 
-284 LKKEIPKKEILKKE
+284 
-298 ILKKEILKKEIPK
+298 
-311 KEILKKEIPK
+311 KKEIPK

-408 GRTELANRKS
+408 GRTELANKKS

-501 QSIRKNYPDVVDGGV
+501 QNIRKNYPDVVDGGV

>member
-1 MLVRLGVVAC
+1 M
-11 LFWLHFAYA
+11 HFAYA
-20 TTLKII
+20 TTLKIT

-33 SSVKILFNQEVKK
+33 SSVKMVFNQEIKK
-46 FKEVSLKNF
+46 FKEVPLKNF
-55 KSYLELEAILTI
+55 KSYLELEAVLTI
-67 PKKHYQFSKQSSIT
+67 PKKHYQFSKQSFIT

-90 RVVISHAPKMTY
+90 RVVIGYAPKMTY
-102 EVKILK
+102 EIKILK
-108 DKLYVSIVEKKPLV
+108 DKLYVSIVEKKPLI
-122 RHQMAPK
+122 RHQMVLK

-141 KPAPKSIK
+141 KPIK
-149 KEAKEKTPIKHAHSK
+149 KEAKEAKEKTPTKHAHSK
-164 HAHSPLNER
+164 HAHSQLNER

-186 KEILKKEI
+186 KEI
-194 LKKEILK
+194 
-201 KEIPKKEILKKEI
+201 P
-214 PKKEILKKEIPK
+214 KKEIPK
-226 KEIPKKEILKKEI
+226 KEIP
-239 LKKEILKKEILKKEI
+239 
-254 PKKEILKKEIP
+254 
-265 KKEILKKEIPKKEI
+265 
-279 PKKEI
+279 
-284 LKKEIPKKEILKKE
+284 
-298 ILKKEILKKEIPK
+298 
-311 KEILKKEIPK
+311 KKEIPK

-426 ANSIPKHST
+426 ANSIPKRST

>member
-33 SSVKILFNQEVKK
+33 SSVKISFNQEIKK

-55 KSYLELEAILTI
+55 KSYLELEAVLTI

-108 DKLYVSIVEKKPLV
+108 DKLYVSIVEKKPLI
-122 RHQMAPK
+122 RHQMVLK
-129 PPKHHALKHPTP
+129 PPKHHALKHTTPKPTP
-141 KPAPKSIK
+141 KPIK
-149 KEAKEKTPIKHAHSK
+149 KEAKEAKEKTPTKHAHSK
-164 HAHSPLNER
+164 HVHSPLNER
-173 SAKKEIPK
+173 SAKKEI
-181 KEIPK
+181 
-186 KEILKKEI
+186 L
-194 LKKEILK
+194 
-201 KEIPKKEILKKEI
+201 
-214 PKKEILKKEIPK
+214 
-226 KEIPKKEILKKEI
+226 
-239 LKKEILKKEILKKEI
+239 
-254 PKKEILKKEIP
+254 
-265 KKEILKKEIPKKEI
+265 
-279 PKKEI
+279 
-284 LKKEIPKKEILKKE
+284 
-298 ILKKEILKKEIPK
+298 
-311 KEILKKEIPK
+311 K
-321 KEAENESKNQVFIA
+321 KEAENEGKNQVFIA

-366 SANLVCEKDIVL
+366 STNLVCEKDIVL

-408 GRTELANRKS
+408 GRTELANKKS

-501 QSIRKNYPDVVDGGV
+501 QSVRKNYPDVVDGGV

>member
-20 TTLKII
+20 TTLKIT

-33 SSVKILFNQEVKK
+33 SSVKILFNQEIKK
-46 FKEVSLKNF
+46 FKEVPLKNF
-55 KSYLELEAILTI
+55 KSYLELEAVLTI
-67 PKKHYQFSKQSSIT
+67 PKKHYQFSKQSFIT

-90 RVVISHAPKMTY
+90 RVVIGYAPKMTY
-102 EVKILK
+102 EIKILK
-108 DKLYVSIVEKKPLV
+108 DKLYISIVEKKPLI
-122 RHQMAPK
+122 RHQMVLK
-129 PPKHHALKHPTP
+129 PPKHHALKHTTP
-141 KPAPKSIK
+141 KPAPKPIK
-149 KEAKEKTPIKHAHSK
+149 KEAKKAKEKTPTKHARSK

-186 KEILKKEI
+186 KEI
-194 LKKEILK
+194 
-201 KEIPKKEILKKEI
+201 PKKEIL
-214 PKKEILKKEIPK
+214 
-226 KEIPKKEILKKEI
+226 
-239 LKKEILKKEILKKEI
+239 
-254 PKKEILKKEIP
+254 
-265 KKEILKKEIPKKEI
+265 
-279 PKKEI
+279 
-284 LKKEIPKKEILKKE
+284 
-298 ILKKEILKKEIPK
+298 
-311 KEILKKEIPK
+311 K

-408 GRTELANRKS
+408 ARTELANKKS

-473 KSLLLNS
+473 KSLFLNS

-501 QSIRKNYPDVVDGGV
+501 QSVRKNYPDVVDGGV

>member
-33 SSVKILFNQEVKK
+33 SSVKISFNQEIKK

-81 IAQFSPKLA
+81 IAQFSPKLV

-108 DKLYVSIVEKKPLV
+108 DKLYVSIVEKKPLI

-149 KEAKEKTPIKHAHSK
+149 KEAKEIKEKTPTKHARSK
-164 HAHSPLNER
+164 HAHSQLNER
-173 SAKKEIPK
+173 SA
-181 KEIPK
+181 
-186 KEILKKEI
+186 
-194 LKKEILK
+194 
-201 KEIPKKEILKKEI
+201 
-214 PKKEILKKEIPK
+214 
-226 KEIPKKEILKKEI
+226 
-239 LKKEILKKEILKKEI
+239 
-254 PKKEILKKEIP
+254 
-265 KKEILKKEIPKKEI
+265 
-279 PKKEI
+279 
-284 LKKEIPKKEILKKE
+284 
-298 ILKKEILKKEIPK
+298 
-311 KEILKKEIPK
+311 KKEIPK

-335 EKNDT
+335 EKNDA

-408 GRTELANRKS
+408 ARTELANKKS

-426 ANSIPKHST
+426 ANSIPKRST

-456 VAEQENKDDVN
+456 VAEQENKDNVN